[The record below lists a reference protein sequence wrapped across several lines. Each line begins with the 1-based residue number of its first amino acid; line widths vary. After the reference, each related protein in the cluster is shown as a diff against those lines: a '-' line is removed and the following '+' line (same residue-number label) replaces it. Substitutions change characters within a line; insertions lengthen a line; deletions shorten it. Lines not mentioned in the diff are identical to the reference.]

1 MNDVFSLRRFGW
13 LMRKIFLERIMQV
26 AGTILLCFTVTF
38 MVYAMTRLLQGVQVG
53 QNGAFLVGL
62 TLGGS
67 LMASVVFN
75 YFNNNAMGAS
85 FLTLPASLLE
95 KWLSGILIVGV
106 LYFLL
111 FLAFFRLVDFAFVWQ
126 YHHSL
131 DHHAPYYKEQYEAVN
146 LMSFTEF
153 TAWGNYVMFLN
164 FAGIMMLGSLFF
176 NKAAFI
182 KTALFICVVIV
193 GAFLLNLLVINL
205 LIKNTQTAF
214 PFSVV
219 WIWVGKERASIELSP
234 ENADKIKII
243 FRFVLPAI
251 LWSLSLLRLKE
262 KEF

>member
-13 LMRKIFLERIMQV
+13 LMRKIFLERTMQV
-26 AGTILLCFTVTF
+26 LGTLLLCFTVTF
-38 MVYAMTRLLQGVQVG
+38 IVYFMTRLLLGIEEA
-53 QNGAFLVGL
+53 QNAAFLVGL

-67 LMASVVFN
+67 LMASIVFS
-75 YFNNNAMGAS
+75 YFNNNAVGVS
-85 FLTLPASLLE
+85 FITLPASLLE

-111 FLAFFRLVDFAFVWQ
+111 FLAFFRLIDLSFVLQ
-126 YHHSL
+126 YHHNL
-131 DHHAPYYKEQYEAVN
+131 DHHAPYYKEQYEAVY
-146 LMSFTEF
+146 LLSFSDF
-153 TAWGNYVMFLN
+153 TAWGNYAMFFN

-176 NKAAFI
+176 NKAAFV
-182 KTALFICVVIV
+182 KTALVICVVIV
-193 GAFLLNLLVINL
+193 GTFLLNLLVISL

-214 PFSVV
+214 PFSIV
-219 WIWVGKERASIELSP
+219 WIWVGKYRAPIELSP
-234 ENADKIKII
+234 ETADKIKII